1 MTPAREA
8 RLLEFFS
15 SVTARLV
22 LGERAYQDRTFDRPL
37 PEIIEELRAEI
48 LDQAAYAFIALE
60 RLATVEELARK
71 AEAGP
76 APIVVIRRPARRLAT
91 DIAGAPH
98 VDPTPENASTGQPG
112 ASNGQYAVSMDKA
125 LESGKERPS

>member
-1 MTPAREA
+1 MTPEREA

-15 SVTARLV
+15 SVTTRLI
-22 LGERAYQDRTFDRPL
+22 LGERTYEDATFDRPL

-60 RLATVEELARK
+60 RLAGVEELARK

-76 APIVVIRRPARRLAT
+76 APVVVIRRPARRLAT
-91 DIAGAPH
+91 DSTEAPH
-98 VDPTPENASTGQPG
+98 VDPTHENATTGQPG
-112 ASNGQYAVSMDKA
+112 ASNGQSAISMDNA
-125 LESGKERPS
+125 LESKRDRPS